1 MLQRSRKRIQKSY
14 QLVLNLFL
22 VIAFSLLAIAWNPA
36 IALAAPIIPHPEEL
50 VHAVQEIEA
59 LDAMRTGLA
68 SSLEG
73 STEEP
78 TQQTMKEVCRPVGMQ
93 AMQLSK
99 ENGWQVKQIASKYR
113 NSTHAPESLRDKVAL
128 AKFEQ
133 DHELIGLWDRETIN
147 QQIGTRYYRRI
158 DVEASCLVCH
168 GAKDQRPQFVQKGYP
183 QDLAYNFKVGDL
195 RGMYAV
201 FIPDEMK
208 KAIQD
213 SVTP

>member
-50 VHAVQEIEA
+50 VHAVQEIES

-113 NSTHAPESLRDKVAL
+113 NPTHAPESLRDKVAL

-183 QDLAYNFKVGDL
+183 QDLANNFKVGDL

-208 KAIQD
+208 KGIQD